1 MKNLKTILFI
11 FLVFILVVI
20 FSGCQNNTTTND
32 SQKMEETSNIKNDEK
47 TEEIKYKEERL
58 SALSLVQAYKIQKT
72 INEGNSKFEIKL
84 GTKLYDVFKL
94 QKQSGYIDSNG
105 RWVVVKDGERF
116 VVIYRSNALGES
128 LNNSQWSVINEDI
141 KALNGTAIKYT
152 PELGYQNPKLDVD
165 NFTKARKIYL
175 RFMELGENSEYQESL
190 ESSDS
195 DLRQKT
201 EDAVMGIVAKEFGVS
216 LDEANKMFFEG
227 MQEGN
232 DEIKKV
238 NNERGDI
245 LSDEKLAQLLKEQ
258 GDLYVPEK

>member
-1 MKNLKTILFI
+1 MNKLKSASFI
-11 FLVFILVVI
+11 FLSLFLVVI
-20 FSGCQNNTTTND
+20 FSGCQNNTATND
-32 SQKMEETSNIKNDEK
+32 SQKKEEISNVKNDEK

-58 SALSLVQAYKIQKT
+58 GALSLVQAYKIKKT
-72 INEGNSKFEIKL
+72 INEGNSKFEVKL

-116 VVIYRSNALGES
+116 VAIYRSNGLGES
-128 LNNSQWSVINEDI
+128 LNNPQWSVINEDM

-152 PELGYQNPKLDVD
+152 PELGYQNPKLDTS

-175 RFMELGENSEYQESL
+175 RFMELGETAKYQESL
-190 ESSDS
+190 ESGDA

-201 EDAVMGIVAKEFGVS
+201 EDEVMGIVAKEFGVS
-216 LDEANKMFFEG
+216 LSEANKMFFEG

-232 DEIKKV
+232 DETKKV

-245 LSDEKLAQLLKEQ
+245 LSDEKLLQLLKEQ
-258 GDLYVPEK
+258 GDLYVPEN